1 MRFPR
6 RLLIAAS
13 LLLSVLLLSV
23 SIPAQQQPAQSAGK
37 TIKCGGVECAADCD
51 CQLTICDKSV
61 NPDCVDV
68 GVCVNCGSPP
78 SMAVQN
84 LIAGGVVV
92 AVIAVVAIVVSR
104 RRRRARNG
112 DDVSSM

>member
-23 SIPAQQQPAQSAGK
+23 SIPAQQPAQSPGK

-51 CQLTICDKSV
+51 CQLTICDKSA
-61 NPDCVDV
+61 NPNCVDV

-78 SMAVQN
+78 SMTVQN
-84 LIAGGVVV
+84 LIAGGLV
-92 AVIAVVAIVVSR
+92 ALVAIVAVVVYR
-104 RRRRARNG
+104 RRRRL
-112 DDVSSM
+112 SQP

>member
-6 RLLIAAS
+6 RLWIAAS

-37 TIKCGGVECAADCD
+37 TIKCGAVECPADCD

-78 SMAVQN
+78 SMTVQN
-84 LIAGGVVV
+84 LIAGGLV
-92 AVIAVVAIVVSR
+92 ALVAIVAIIVYR
-104 RRRRARNG
+104 RRRR
-112 DDVSSM
+112 VSQP